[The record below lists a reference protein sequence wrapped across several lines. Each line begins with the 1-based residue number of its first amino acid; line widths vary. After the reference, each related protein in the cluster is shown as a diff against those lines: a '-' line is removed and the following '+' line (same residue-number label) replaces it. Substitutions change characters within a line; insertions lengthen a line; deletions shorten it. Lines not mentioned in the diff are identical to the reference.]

1 MSKQVEFKMSDEL
14 IDEFNKLIDDL
25 AAVGV
30 LHMKDPDKPTSD
42 PNTGTKRILWPVIR
56 LGNTGFAFQDRIY
69 SLFRKCTTQAI
80 EERMENDE

>member
-1 MSKQVEFKMSDEL
+1 MPEQVEFKASDEL

-30 LHMKDPDKPTSD
+30 LHMRDLDKPTSD
-42 PNTGTKRILWPVIR
+42 PNVGTKRILWPVIR

-69 SLFRKCTTQAI
+69 SLFRKCTKQAI
-80 EERMENDE
+80 EERMAKDE